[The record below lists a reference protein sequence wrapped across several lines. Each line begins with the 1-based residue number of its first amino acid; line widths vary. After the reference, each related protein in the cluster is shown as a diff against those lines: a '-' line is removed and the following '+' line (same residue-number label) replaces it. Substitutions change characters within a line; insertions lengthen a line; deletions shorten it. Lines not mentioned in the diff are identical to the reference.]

1 MHRGLAGKISN
12 TILKMAIRFSSNP
25 TGRTAS
31 SIGKLT
37 PKESSSG
44 TVQWVKDANRALFVD
59 EAGAGIGPGGNGYA
73 RVYVT
78 GSLGLQ
84 GCDLTRF
91 SAPQRVSGGGEKDK
105 RDLLICRVWQG
116 GFLIKA

>member
-1 MHRGLAGKISN
+1 MHLGLAGKISN
-12 TILKMAIRFSSNP
+12 TILKMVIRFSLNP

-31 SIGKLT
+31 SIGKST

-73 RVYVT
+73 RIYVT
-78 GSLGLQ
+78 GSFDQQ
-84 GCDLTRF
+84 GCDLTRL
-91 SAPQRVSGGGEKDK
+91 SATRLVSGGGEKDK
-105 RDLLICRVWQG
+105 QD
-116 GFLIKA
+116 